1 MVENKI
7 FLILKQKFPDE
18 LCSNFIES
26 FLAIIREH
34 RKKNWKYAGNES
46 GQFIEVARR
55 MLEFAT
61 TSKYTPLSEKLPLFN
76 ENTLRSYEHGD
87 ISIDNSYRMLIPRYL
102 YAMYSVRNKRGII
115 HKSEINPNAMDSTML
130 LNNAKWILAEF
141 VRLSSNLPFEETAEL
156 IESLLEREQPIFWT
170 IGEVTR
176 ILYPRMDSA
185 SKILCLLYYQDGQ
198 ADAKLQSSIEYKN
211 SARFKEILRKLHN
224 DRKIEYINS
233 DCFLSPIGL
242 KEAEDIICRFHSAQ
256 RII

>member
-1 MVENKI
+1 MIQSKI
-7 FLILKQKFPDE
+7 LLILKQTFPDE

-26 FLAIIREH
+26 FVAIIREH
-34 RKKNWKYAGNES
+34 RKQNWKYAGNES

-61 TSKYTPLSEKLPLFN
+61 TSKYTPLSDKLPLFN
-76 ENTLRSYEHGD
+76 ENVLRFYEHSD
-87 ISIDNSYRMLIPRYL
+87 TSIDNSYRMLIPRYL
-102 YAMYSVRNKRGII
+102 FAMYSVRNKRGII

-141 VRLSSNLPFEETAEL
+141 VRLSSNLPFEETEEL

-170 IGEVTR
+170 IGDTTR
-176 ILYPRMDSA
+176 ILCPKMDSA
-185 SKILCLLYYQDGQ
+185 SKILCLLYYRDGQ
-198 ADAKLQSSIEYKN
+198 ADVELQNSIEYKN

-224 DRKIEYINS
+224 ERKIEYVNN

-242 KEAEDIICRFHSAQ
+242 KEAEDIICRFHDA
-256 RII
+256 RKIL

>member
-1 MVENKI
+1 
-7 FLILKQKFPDE
+7 
-18 LCSNFIES
+18 
-26 FLAIIREH
+26 
-34 RKKNWKYAGNES
+34 
-46 GQFIEVARR
+46 
-55 MLEFAT
+55 
-61 TSKYTPLSEKLPLFN
+61 
-76 ENTLRSYEHGD
+76 
-87 ISIDNSYRMLIPRYL
+87 
-102 YAMYSVRNKRGII
+102 MYSVRNKRGII

-141 VRLSSNLPFEETAEL
+141 VRLSSNLPFEETEEL